1 MTQIS
6 FMTSAWKLLI
16 LRTGPKTSLIS
27 HCTFSRKFN
36 YQVRFNSLF
45 CSHCN
50 LTISSPLTIPQ
61 GQRELENILLRPCG
75 TIIWKFIF
83 LAIDLK
89 HLKSDMYFSWYQT
102 SILSS
107 FQTKHLVIKHF
118 RHDEKL
124 PHTPGSR
131 TMHRYF
137 TSRMNWF
144 YMSLKISS
152 IPVIL
157 IHGQ

>member
-50 LTISSPLTIPQ
+50 LTISSSLTIPQ
-61 GQRELENILLRPCG
+61 GQRELENTLLRPCG

-83 LAIDLK
+83 LAIDLN

-102 SILSS
+102 SILPRNWSTGS
-107 FQTKHLVIKHF
+107 KAVSKRTPVRDLLLVIICI
-118 RHDEKL
+118 EIL
-124 PHTPGSR
+124 T
-131 TMHRYF
+131 
-137 TSRMNWF
+137 NAC
-144 YMSLKISS
+144 
-152 IPVIL
+152 IPVDFLIL
-157 IHGQ
+157 IVP